1 MEMGGPTSF
10 EDLVEYSRHIGID
23 DINHTRGAYL
33 VHAACVYRDL
43 KDWVVRKRSVT
54 LAYIILSA
62 ESKAFK
68 ALRSLWK
75 NATKLKLYW
84 RARRTVSLS

>member
-10 EDLVEYSRHIGID
+10 EDLVEYLQHIGMD

-54 LAYIILSA
+54 LASSFYLRNRKLS
-62 ESKAFK
+62 
-68 ALRSLWK
+68 
-75 NATKLKLYW
+75 KLY
-84 RARRTVSLS
+84 APSGKTQLN